1 MKALAA
7 ILLTVSIGSAL
18 GCGGGGE
25 KQAAESPFAY
35 DTTAPLEY
43 VDRGVVNKE
52 YPIAVHDV
60 SYSTPAGNRID
71 AMLVVPPGKGPFPG
85 VVYLHGSPGD
95 RTQLLVPAT
104 WLSARG
110 VVALTITMPQDVDP
124 SGASPEERAQAQREA
139 VVETV
144 VAARRGV
151 DLLETLPRVDSDR
164 IALVGW
170 SGGARIGAILAGVE
184 PRIGSF
190 GLLSAGSTPV
200 AEYAEQA
207 PEELRPVIRDELG
220 AVDPLRWI
228 ALAPPES
235 ILLQD
240 GRSDEIVPTAAL
252 QALAEAA
259 GPAAT
264 WRWYDQGHAPSDRA
278 FADQLDWLT
287 ERLDLD
293 GSVVVGA
300 AGGP

>member
-1 MKALAA
+1 MRTLAA
-7 ILLTVSIGSAL
+7 ILALAIGSAL

-25 KQAAESPFAY
+25 KQAADAPFAY
-35 DTTAPLEY
+35 DAAAPLRY
-43 VDRGVVNKE
+43 VDRGRVNKN
-52 YPIAVHDV
+52 YPIAVRDV
-60 SYSTPAGNRID
+60 SYATPSGKRID

-104 WLSARG
+104 WLAARG
-110 VVALTITMPQDVDP
+110 VVALTITMPQEVDP
-124 SGASPEERAQAQREA
+124 SGASPEERARAQRDA

-151 DLLETLPRVDSDR
+151 DVLASLPRVDDER

-190 GLLSAGSTPV
+190 GLLSGGSTPV
-200 AEYAEQA
+200 SEYASQA
-207 PEELRPVIRDELG
+207 PEELRPVITDELG
-220 AVDPLRWI
+220 AVDPLRWV
-228 ALAPPES
+228 ALAPADS
-235 ILLQD
+235 ILLQN
-240 GRSDEIVPTAAL
+240 GRQDEVVPAAAL
-252 QALAEAA
+252 EALAAAA

-264 WRWYDQGHAPSDRA
+264 VRWYDQGHTPSDEA
-278 FADQLDWLT
+278 FEDQLDWLA
-287 ERLDLD
+287 ERLGLD
-293 GSVVVGA
+293 GSIVEGA